1 MELRPGKGNKMETNK
16 KLGVVFML
24 ILWIVTAWLL
34 YPLVVLDSVNMG
46 NAKEYFYRSAL
57 GIAIMII
64 LFGKTAFD
72 LLFPQVVNRKVPL
85 INTVLLT
92 LYSLFIAGGIIFM
105 VFRMILMYIN
115 KQDNNGILF

>member
-1 MELRPGKGNKMETNK
+1 METNK

-34 YPLVVLDSVNMG
+34 YPLVVLDSVDMG

-105 VFRMILMYIN
+105 VSRMILMYIN